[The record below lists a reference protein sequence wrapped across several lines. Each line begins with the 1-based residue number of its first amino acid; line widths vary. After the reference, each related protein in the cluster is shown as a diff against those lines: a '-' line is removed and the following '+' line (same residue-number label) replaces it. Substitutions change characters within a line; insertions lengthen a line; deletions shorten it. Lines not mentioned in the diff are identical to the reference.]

1 MEFYISNGIHA
12 RARQRLRLNVIGRYH
27 CTKKHPLSSSLKIF
41 TIKKLAI
48 VLHGYNSPVIC
59 VPSFW
64 IKG

>member
-48 VLHGYNSPVIC
+48 VLHGRVITVQLFVC
-59 VPSFW
+59 RHS
-64 IKG
+64 G